1 VPIFQIGRASNHQ
14 GDLEMTPH
22 SKIRNA
28 LFLSGLLFAFAVLV
42 VRAGTLFWATAH
54 ASSPAA
60 AVETAEKPYVV
71 EWVYR
76 VKWGHQEEFFAI
88 FKKYQVPVLD
98 KEKQLGYV
106 TDYSIYAPSLHTSED
121 SRWDYRVIIVYK
133 NEASHGHAEEINK
146 ELFPD
151 DVSRKRE
158 EQRRWEITEVHWD
171 MPIHVVDPNAG
182 E

>member
-1 VPIFQIGRASNHQ
+1 
-14 GDLEMTPH
+14 MTPH

-28 LFLSGLLFAFAVLV
+28 LFLTGLLFAFAVLV

-54 ASSPAA
+54 ASSQAA
-60 AVETAEKPYVV
+60 AVGTAEKPYVV

-88 FKKYQVPVLD
+88 FKKYQIPVLD

-121 SRWDYRVIIVYK
+121 SRWDHRVIIVYK
-133 NEASHGHAEEINK
+133 NEASHGHAEEISK
-146 ELFPD
+146 QLFPD
-151 DVSRKRE
+151 DVSRKRD

-171 MPIHVVDPNAG
+171 LPIHVVDPNTG

>member
-1 VPIFQIGRASNHQ
+1 
-14 GDLEMTPH
+14 MTPH
-22 SKIRNA
+22 SKIRNP
-28 LFLSGLLFAFAVLV
+28 LFLIGLLFAFAVLV
-42 VRAGTLFWATAH
+42 VRTGTLLRATAQ

-60 AVETAEKPYVV
+60 AAGTAEKPYIV

-76 VKWGHQEEFFAI
+76 VKWGHQEEFFDI

-133 NEASHGHAEEINK
+133 NEASHGHAEEISK
-146 ELFPD
+146 QLFPD
-151 DVSRKRE
+151 DASRKRG

-171 MPIHVVDPNAG
+171 LPIHVVDPNTG